1 MSDLEGKEKQ
11 EQNNNDVIK
20 ELIEDTKNENKL
32 NNIKRISHEDIIKFI
47 DKVNNKKKIELE
59 DFNLYNKIKKNNQI
73 SPLMEYIL
81 ENAIDKYNNNNIDN
95 GIEGTGFG
103 YYPGISSSEK
113 DNNNVYF
120 NSNDAFVL
128 YVKFSEKLIGNFW
141 TNHQLLSELLD
152 INPNK
157 AVLSTGLRLANTI
170 TDKKSNKSKNKKE
183 KSKENN
189 SNKDISSNNEL
200 NEEEKI
206 QKSNNK
212 EYYKLSLGANF
223 EYNALHFLLYGIK
236 KFITFPRI
244 IYYPLVEYKDYEEI
258 DTVILIEEMKEDLGK
273 YFSNFKSI
281 NLNNHKEER
290 KDFNLKKNDL
300 VFIETTFDIENKNKI
315 DEFMLKIIKFI
326 HLFINIGLIK
336 DLESYTIKPLV
347 LYNNDYILKDK
358 LIKDINIIIEN
369 TRKKISTLNNE
380 KFYEICDNLQIIYC
394 WPTMPIVNNY
404 LGFNDLNQKIDELK
418 KRDESKKNEID
429 ELKKRDE
436 SNKNEIYELKK
447 RDESN
452 KNEIDELK
460 KTIQNLKN
468 EIINKKPFNYNS
480 KRFNNNYYQKYSNNY
495 KYINNYNKKSYNNLK
510 YYNNYKY
517 YNNKYYYNSKYN
529 SNVYNNNSDNNNY
542 YY

>member
-1 MSDLEGKEKQ
+1 
-11 EQNNNDVIK
+11 
-20 ELIEDTKNENKL
+20 
-32 NNIKRISHEDIIKFI
+32 
-47 DKVNNKKKIELE
+47 
-59 DFNLYNKIKKNNQI
+59 
-73 SPLMEYIL
+73 
-81 ENAIDKYNNNNIDN
+81 
-95 GIEGTGFG
+95 
-103 YYPGISSSEK
+103 
-113 DNNNVYF
+113 
-120 NSNDAFVL
+120 
-128 YVKFSEKLIGNFW
+128 
-141 TNHQLLSELLD
+141 
-152 INPNK
+152 
-157 AVLSTGLRLANTI
+157 
-170 TDKKSNKSKNKKE
+170 
-183 KSKENN
+183 
-189 SNKDISSNNEL
+189 
-200 NEEEKI
+200 
-206 QKSNNK
+206 
-212 EYYKLSLGANF
+212 
-223 EYNALHFLLYGIK
+223 
-236 KFITFPRI
+236 
-244 IYYPLVEYKDYEEI
+244 
-258 DTVILIEEMKEDLGK
+258 MKEDLGK

-326 HLFINIGLIK
+326 YLFINIGLIK
-336 DLESYTIKPLV
+336 NLELYTIKPLV

-369 TRKKISTLNNE
+369 TRKKISTLNNK

-404 LGFNDLNQKIDELK
+404 LGFNDLNKKID
-418 KRDESKKNEID
+418 
-429 ELKKRDE
+429 
-436 SNKNEIYELKK
+436 ELKK

-460 KTIQNLKN
+460 KTIKNLQN

-480 KRFNNNYYQKYSNNY
+480 KRFNNNYHQKYSNNY

-529 SNVYNNNSDNNNY
+529 RNVYNNNSDNNNY

>member
-1 MSDLEGKEKQ
+1 MSHLEVKEKQ

-32 NNIKRISHEDIIKFI
+32 NNIKRISQEDIIKFI

-120 NSNDAFVL
+120 NSTDAFVL

-281 NLNNHKEER
+281 NLNKEER

-418 KRDESKKNEID
+418 KRDES
-429 ELKKRDE
+429 
-436 SNKNEIYELKK
+436 
-447 RDESN
+447 N

-460 KTIQNLKN
+460 KTIKNLQNK
-468 EIINKKPFNYNS
+468 IINKKPFNYNS